1 MNEHYLGIDISKESF
16 HVALLGGEQTVQ
28 GEFANGTEGFGKL
41 GRWLQKKGASH
52 IHACMEATGRY
63 WLELA
68 LFLHEQG
75 HLVSVVN
82 PRLIRQHGQA
92 TMQRNKTDSQ
102 DALNIADYCAK
113 HQPAPWEPPSSA
125 FRKLQALV
133 RHVQALKRDRAR
145 EKNRGQSGISSRE
158 VLAAIEAHIAFLDQQ
173 IVELEQRINDHID
186 QNPDLKR
193 DRELLLSI
201 PGIGETTAAVF
212 LAEIPDVSLFA
223 QADELAAFVGLTP
236 GQRQSGTSL
245 KAPARLVKWGN
256 PRLRAAL
263 YMPALSAHKS
273 NPIVAALRKRLLLRG
288 KTKMTVIVAVMRKL
302 VHLCYGVLKT
312 GKPFD
317 PNHAQIA

>member
-1 MNEHYLGIDISKESF
+1 MSEHYLGIDISKDSF
-16 HVALLGGEQTVQ
+16 HVALLGAEQTVR
-28 GEFANGTEGFGKL
+28 GEFVNGTVGFGKL
-41 GRWLQKKGASH
+41 KRWLKKKGADCV
-52 IHACMEATGRY
+52 HACMEATGRY
-63 WLELA
+63 WLDLA

-75 HLVSVVN
+75 HLISVVN
-82 PRLIRQHGQA
+82 PRLIHQHGRA

-113 HQPAPWEPPSSA
+113 HQPAPWEPPSVA
-125 FRKLQALV
+125 FRQLQALV
-133 RHVQALKRDRAR
+133 RHAQALKRDRAR
-145 EKNRGQSGISSRE
+145 EKNRSQSGISSPE
-158 VLAAIEAHIAFLDQQ
+158 VLAAIEAHITFLDQQ
-173 IVELEQRINDHID
+173 IIKLEQQINDHID
-186 QNPDLKR
+186 QNPDLKK

-223 QADELAAFVGLTP
+223 QANELAAFVGLTP

-263 YMPALSAHKS
+263 FMPALSAHVS
-273 NPIVAALRKRLLLRG
+273 NPIVAALRERLLMRG
-288 KTKMTVIVAVMRKL
+288 KTKMTVVVAVMRKL

-317 PNHAQIA
+317 PNHTQMA

>member
-1 MNEHYLGIDISKESF
+1 MSNFYLGIDISKKSF
-16 HVALLGGEQTVQ
+16 HVALLGGEQTVR
-28 GEFANGTEGFGKL
+28 GEFANAGAGFGKL
-41 GRWLQKKGASH
+41 GRWLKKKGAGQV
-52 IHACMEATGRY
+52 HACMEATGRY

-75 HLVSVVN
+75 HVVSVVN

-113 HQPAPWEPPSSA
+113 HQPTPWEPPSAA
-125 FRKLQALV
+125 FHQLQAMV

-145 EKNRGQSGISSRE
+145 EKNRSQAGVSSPN
-158 VLAAIEAHIAFLDQQ
+158 VLAAIEAHLAFLDDQ
-173 IVELEQRINDHID
+173 IADLEQRINDHID
-186 QNPDLKR
+186 QNPNLKK

-212 LAEIPDVSLFA
+212 LAEVPDITLFA
-223 QADELAAFVGLTP
+223 KADELAAFVGLTP

-263 YMPALSAHKS
+263 FMPALSAHTS
-273 NPIVAALRKRLLLRG
+273 NPIVAALRERLLKRG
-288 KTKMTVIVAVMRKL
+288 KTKMTVIIAVMRKL

-312 GKPFD
+312 GRPFD
-317 PNHAQIA
+317 PNYAQMA